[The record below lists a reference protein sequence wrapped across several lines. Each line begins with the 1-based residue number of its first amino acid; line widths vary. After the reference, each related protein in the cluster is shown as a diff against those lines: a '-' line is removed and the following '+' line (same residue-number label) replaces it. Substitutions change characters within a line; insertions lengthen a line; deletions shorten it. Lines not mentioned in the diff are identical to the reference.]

1 MSYLAISPL
10 YSYQQFVVVAGE
22 FIVHRVL
29 VSGFT
34 LYELKTT
41 MKLINDAFAVNADPL
56 VYLALEGESQPN
68 QKFI

>member
-10 YSYQQFVVVAGE
+10 CSHQQFVVAGE
-22 FIVHRVL
+22 FILHRIL

-41 MKLINDAFAVNADPL
+41 MKLINDAITVNADLL
-56 VYLALEGESQPN
+56 VFSALEGESQPN